1 MMIILS
7 WKKLQA
13 ATEMQDLFSVV
24 LRSDKNLDGRI
35 SESELDQFMIRMK
48 AMGGR
53 HGKPFD
59 EEAARAAFKNSL
71 TRRDISLFRIAS
83 SVMAGE
89 EQDVEAQQQLLKVP
103 TVHSVRSTGLVVPN
117 TASMQSEGDV
127 PKSIHGNKST
137 GGGDP
142 NALRSAGSIP
152 DVRSN
157 ESMLI
162 DTLLSSNS
170 IFEASKETETNDADG
185 FLSYI
190 LKSFSGDTPVPPARE
205 EEPQKDGI
213 MMTTFV

>member
-1 MMIILS
+1 MMILS

-13 ATEMQDLFSVV
+13 ATEMQDLISAV

-35 SESELDQFMIRMK
+35 SESDLDQFMIRMK
-48 AMGGR
+48 GMGGR

-59 EEAARAAFKNSL
+59 EEAARAAFKTSL
-71 TRRDISLFRIAS
+71 TKTDISLLRIAS
-83 SVMAGE
+83 SLVAGDGIK
-89 EQDVEAQQQLLKVP
+89 DVEAPEQLLKVP
-103 TVHSVRSTGLVVPN
+103 KIQNIRSVRSTGLFVPN
-117 TASMQSEGDV
+117 TASMQSEGDA
-127 PKSIHGNKST
+127 PKSI
-137 GGGDP
+137 GG
-142 NALRSAGSIP
+142 GSIP

-170 IFEASKETETNDADG
+170 MFEASQENGTKDADG

-190 LKSFSGDTPVPPARE
+190 LKSFSGDTPVPAKK